1 MHRTVLCILGG
12 VLIALA
18 IVAVVHS
25 LTYGQQPAD
34 RTPPSESPDRAP
46 AARSV
51 NLAKNPLFQTAAADP
66 NLPAHYR
73 LQGDVEWTYT
83 GRRDEFADW
92 GIALYSGK
100 DLDGDGTRSGFIAQD
115 VSLEPG
121 AGRWFRFSFRGLAE
135 NNFAVTGD
143 DLSMKVEF
151 YSQKGTNAL
160 DGVTRKIYPLVE
172 RDRREL
178 AINGN
183 RRKGGGAVWKTY
195 ALDFKIPFPEVDQLR
210 LIAGFRNGS
219 ATTEAQAAFY
229 LTEFSLVPI
238 AEPAPQPGVPK
249 PQGAPPAKE
258 ELVAL
263 GGHWYYRPQLGEK
276 VPSPL
281 TVDFTNTDRL
291 FYRDNRLTNPFAEN
305 MTAWL
310 RKGYLDREGR
320 LVPEDRFVTDN
331 VTLRFEDGKT
341 MIVHAKNLPN
351 HPTAEFPE
359 RFRGN
364 PSYIQEHDYTYYLPL
379 EPVRNP
385 RSVAMDKT
393 NSNRA
398 LPMGAIGIAINGVV
412 FYNPFDAGGMDATD
426 MMDRCCG
433 HPSPDNRYHYHKYPV
448 CVKSPFVDEGEEH
461 SPLIGWAFDG
471 FPIYGPYESK
481 GVMAKDYQDNPL
493 NDFNIHYDEV
503 HGWHYH
509 VTPGQYPY
517 VIGGYWGEVDPRNRG
532 RGGRGPGGRPPGGD

>member
-1 MHRTVLCILGG
+1 VRRTVLCILGG
-12 VLIALA
+12 LLIAAA
-18 IVAVVHS
+18 IVALVHS
-25 LTYGQQPAD
+25 LTYGQQP
-34 RTPPSESPDRAP
+34 TSPNPSSRSPVRA
-46 AARSV
+46 AAAGSV
-51 NLAKNPLFQTAAADP
+51 NLTKNPLFQTAATDP

-83 GRRDEFADW
+83 GGQNEIADW
-92 GIALYSGK
+92 GIALHSGK
-100 DLDGDGTRSGFIAQD
+100 DLDGDGIRAGSIAQD
-115 VSLEPG
+115 VSLDPG
-121 AGRWFRFSFRGLAE
+121 VSRWFRFSFRGLAE
-135 NNFAVTGD
+135 NNFAVAGD
-143 DLSMKVEF
+143 DLYMKVEF
-151 YSQKGTNAL
+151 YSQKGANSL
-160 DGVTRKIYPLVE
+160 DSVTRKISSLVE

-178 AINGN
+178 NVNGN
-183 RRKGGGAVWKTY
+183 HRKGGGAVWKTY
-195 ALDFKIPFPEVDQLR
+195 AVDFKIPFAEVDQLR
-210 LIAGFRNGS
+210 LSAGFRNGS
-219 ATTEAQAAFY
+219 AATEAHAAFY

-238 AEPAPQPGVPK
+238 ADPCPQPSVST
-249 PQGAPPAKE
+249 PQGASPTKD

-263 GGHWYYRPQLGEK
+263 GGHWYFLPESGQKL
-276 VPSPL
+276 PSPL
-281 TVDFTNTDRL
+281 TIDYTNADRL
-291 FYRDNRLTNPFAEN
+291 FYRDHRLTNPFAEN

-310 RKGYLDREGR
+310 RKGYLDLNGR
-320 LVPEDRFVTDN
+320 LVPEDRLVTDN

-341 MIVHAKNLPN
+341 MIVHARNLPN

-364 PSYIQEHDYTYYLPL
+364 PSHIQEHDYTYYLPL
-379 EPVRNP
+379 EPVRSP
-385 RSVAMDKT
+385 KAVAMDKT

-481 GVMAKDYQDNPL
+481 GLMAKDCRDNPL
-493 NDFNIHYDEV
+493 NDFNIHRDEV
-503 HGWHYH
+503 RGWHYH
-509 VTPGQYPY
+509 VTPGEYPY
-517 VIGGYWGEVDPRNRG
+517 VIGGFWGEVDPRNTR
-532 RGGRGPGGRPPGGD
+532 GRGPGGRPPGSE